1 MLFVASNKI
10 TIYIFLECRSSA
22 LLSLSLK
29 INLKEKTKTCVKNL
43 IWVEQCNKKCRWRGW
58 RGSFCT
64 LHCSIYNRQKTG
76 INKLAKLFRLYFFV
90 HFKSDTSIETCKTS
104 CLWENILALSQ
115 YKTSVTTKPDPTES
129 NQPWF
134 VPLPSILAHRAI
146 LIRPLDL
153 LGPLS
158 GTLI

>member
-10 TIYIFLECRSSA
+10 TKYFFGMSQQCS
-22 LLSLSLK
+22 LSLSLK
-29 INLKEKTKTCVKNL
+29 INLKEKKKTCVKNL
-43 IWVEQCNKKCRWRGW
+43 IWVEQCKKCRWRGW

-76 INKLAKLFRLYFFV
+76 IDKLAKLFRLYFFV
-90 HFKSDTSIETCKTS
+90 LFKSDTSIETCKTS